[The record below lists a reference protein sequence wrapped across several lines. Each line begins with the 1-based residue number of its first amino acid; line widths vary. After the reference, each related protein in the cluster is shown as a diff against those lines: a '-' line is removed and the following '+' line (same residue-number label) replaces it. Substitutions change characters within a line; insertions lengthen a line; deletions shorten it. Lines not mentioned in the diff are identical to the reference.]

1 MNYSETIT
9 IIENSIDNCETLQQ
23 EMDIRK
29 RITNLEIQLLN
40 DHNITPQVF
49 SIMINRLE
57 NKINTQYNNLI
68 QQFQ

>member
-1 MNYSETIT
+1 MKYSETIT

>member
-9 IIENSIDNCETLQQ
+9 IIENSIDTCETLQQ
-23 EMDIRK
+23 EIDIRR

-40 DHNITPQVF
+40 DPNITPQVF

-57 NKINTQYNNLI
+57 NKISTQYNILA
-68 QQFQ
+68 Q